1 MVVASLMQHT
11 TPCGKLNHVAVDP
24 VGMEREAKI
33 GLEQEGVYNHLIQIY
48 REKSCDPTKELTLE
62 LKHEVH

>member
-11 TPCGKLNHVAVDP
+11 TPREKLNHIAVDP

-33 GLEQEGVYNHLIQIY
+33 GVEHEATGV
-48 REKSCDPTKELTLE
+48 
-62 LKHEVH
+62 